1 MAVVAVIGTCDTKL
15 QELLFLR
22 DQVQAEPS
30 IRTLLIDVG
39 RHPVE
44 NDAITKSQVQIL
56 ADYNVTDWEQLPRGE
71 YIQLISKHATS
82 SVKDLQA
89 SGNIHGIV
97 CAGGSGGTSLAS
109 AIMRALPIGFPKLI
123 VSTIASGNTADIIGE
138 SDIALMY
145 SVVDVA
151 GMNQLLRDVLSNA
164 GAAIGAAAKSYAG
177 RTAKSAT
184 TAPSTKK
191 QVGITMFGVTTQGVD
206 VIRKTLEEKWPVET
220 YVFHAT
226 GTGGRAMERLIRE
239 GKLDAV
245 VDLTTTEVVDY
256 VMDGVM
262 SAGETRLDAVAKAGI
277 PAIVSLG
284 ATDMANFGAR
294 NTLPAKY
301 EGRNILE
308 HNALVTLVRSNAE
321 ECTKIGQFIASKL
334 CMAKVPENVQ
344 LWVPRGGVSIIST
357 PGGPFEDKEAD
368 EALFSAVTKGL
379 AQSGIKIVDDS
390 RDINNAEFAKD
401 IAQELATMLG
411 F

>member
-1 MAVVAVIGTCDTKL
+1 MTVVAVIGTCDTKL

-22 DQVQAEPS
+22 DQIQADSS
-30 IRTLLIDVG
+30 IQTIFIDVG

-44 NDAITKSQVQIL
+44 DAAITKSQVQIL
-56 ADYNVTDWEQLPRGE
+56 QDYQVTNWEQLPRGE
-71 YIQLISKHATS
+71 YIKLISQHATS
-82 SVKDLQA
+82 YVKDLQA
-89 SGNIHGIV
+89 NGKIHGIV

-109 AIMRALPIGFPKLI
+109 AMMRALPIGFPKLI

-164 GAAIGAAAKSYAG
+164 GASIGAAAKSYAI
-177 RTAKSAT
+177 RSTQSAT

-206 VIRKTLEEKWPVET
+206 VIRKTLEEKWPIET

-226 GTGGRAMERLIRE
+226 GTGGRAMERLTRE

-245 VDLTTTEVVDY
+245 IDLTTTEVADY

-262 SAGETRLDAVAKAGI
+262 SAGETRLDAAAEAGI

-294 NTLPAKY
+294 NTLPVKY

-308 HNALVTLVRSNAE
+308 HNALVTLVRSNAG
-321 ECTKIGQFIASKL
+321 ECIKIGEFIAAKL
-334 CMAKVPENVQ
+334 HKAKLPEKVQ

-368 EALFSAVTKGL
+368 DALFNAVTKGL
-379 AQSGIKIVDDS
+379 AKTGIKIVNDS
-390 RDINNAEFAKD
+390 RDINDAEFAKD
-401 IAQELATMLG
+401 IAHELAKMLG